1 MLPLIAL
8 LVQAA
13 APAPPSPAP
22 QPPAT
27 ILVEPAAMLL
37 ATCDADADA
46 LVTRAER
53 DACLARA
60 YVTAAGAAAGR
71 VGYIAY
77 ADWAQRWLGDRNAL
91 PSPYEVDGDG
101 DNRISLTELTRRF
114 TGLFDRYDMNK
125 DGSLTRAELVTIRAA
140 APGVGER
147 PGGRRGGKSAR
158 ERR

>member
-1 MLPLIAL
+1 MFPLIVF

-13 APAPPSPAP
+13 APAPSSPVP

-37 ATCDADADA
+37 AACDSDADA

-60 YVTAAGAAAGR
+60 YATAEGAAAGR

-77 ADWAQRWLGDRNAL
+77 SDWAQRWLGDRNAL

-101 DNRISLTELTRRF
+101 DNRIALSELTRRF
-114 TGLFDRYDMNK
+114 TGLFDRYDLDR
-125 DGSLTRAELVTIRAA
+125 DGTLSRGELVTIRAV
-140 APGVGER
+140 APGTDD
-147 PGGRRGGKSAR
+147 RRGGSRGAKSPKR
-158 ERR
+158 D

>member
-1 MLPLIAL
+1 MFLLTAL

-13 APAPPSPAP
+13 APSPPSPVP

-37 ATCDADADA
+37 AACDANGDA

-53 DACLARA
+53 DAGLARA
-60 YVTAAGAAAGR
+60 FADGAAAGR

-101 DNRISLTELTRRF
+101 DNRISLPELTRRF
-114 TGLFDRYDMNK
+114 TALFDRYDLNK
-125 DGSLTRAELVTIRAA
+125 DGVLARGELVTIRSA
-140 APGVGER
+140 APGSDGRGR
-147 PGGRRGGKSAR
+147 PRR
-158 ERR
+158 

>member
-1 MLPLIAL
+1 MLFSIVL

-13 APAPPSPAP
+13 APTPLPPVP

-37 ATCDADADA
+37 AACDTNGDA

-53 DACLARA
+53 DAGLARA
-60 YVTAAGAAAGR
+60 FATADGAAAER

-77 ADWAQRWLGDRNAL
+77 ADWAGRWLGDRNAL
-91 PSPYEVDGDG
+91 PSPYEVDGNS
-101 DNRISLTELTRRF
+101 DNRISLAELTRRF
-114 TGLFDRYDMNK
+114 TALFDRYDLNK

-140 APGVGER
+140 VFQAGDPR
-147 PGGRRGGKSAR
+147 GGRRGDRAPRGQR
-158 ERR
+158 